1 PVRGGAALGIGA
13 HPVAM
18 KTIED
23 VQNSKRQSSG
33 SRFIGIVAVF
43 VGIGPPVGAL
53 AVTLLLA
60 ALGLGSGQGAGA
72 WADQGRLVAG
82 AMLLGLVFGIPL
94 SYIVGAVP
102 AAMIGLATAAWDANK
117 GRVPFYVPLGAALV
131 LGVLAAGRLGRLVS
145 SADGERAAQIAVLLA
160 HLAATCLCWLV
171 VRAAFIRPSTSNM
184 TRSGGNNEQQ

>member
-1 PVRGGAALGIGA
+1 
-13 HPVAM
+13 M
-18 KTIED
+18 TNIED

-43 VGIGPPVGAL
+43 VVIGPPVGAL

-60 ALGLGSGQGAGA
+60 ALSLGSGHAADG
-72 WADQGRLVAG
+72 WADQGRFVVG
-82 AMLLGLVFGIPL
+82 AMLLGLVFGIPI

-102 AAMIGLATAAWDANK
+102 AALTGLATAAWDANK

-145 SADGERAAQIAVLLA
+145 AGDGERTAQIAVLLA
-160 HLAATCLCWLV
+160 HLAAACLCLLV
-171 VRAAFIRPSTSNM
+171 VRAVFIRPSTSNM

>member
-1 PVRGGAALGIGA
+1 
-13 HPVAM
+13 M

-23 VQNSKRQSSG
+23 VQNNKRQSPG

-117 GRVPFYVPLGAALV
+117 GRVPVHVPLGAALA
-131 LGVLAAGRLGRLVS
+131 LGVLAAGRLDHLAPS
-145 SADGERAAQIAVLLA
+145 TDGERAAQIAILLA
-160 HLAATCLCWLV
+160 HLAAAGLCWLLA
-171 VRAAFIRPSTSNM
+171 RAIFGRPAVSNTSGMGKN
-184 TRSGGNNEQQ
+184 Q